1 MNGGS
6 DDREPMTVAASE
18 TMPLRALFVVGL
30 CWVINAL
37 TTPGHGLNK
46 DCAMNMEGFKNVLA
60 LRAEME
66 GQWGGVAP
74 APDRFMDLSYYQRAL
89 QHAGR

>member
-1 MNGGS
+1 
-6 DDREPMTVAASE
+6 
-18 TMPLRALFVVGL
+18 
-30 CWVINAL
+30 